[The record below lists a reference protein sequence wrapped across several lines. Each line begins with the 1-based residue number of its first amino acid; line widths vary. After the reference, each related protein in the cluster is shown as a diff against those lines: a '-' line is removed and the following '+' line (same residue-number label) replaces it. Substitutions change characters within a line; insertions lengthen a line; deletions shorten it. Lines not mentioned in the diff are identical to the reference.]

1 MTQEQLKQM
10 ADMVAAQTMICT
22 KEVLTTDEAAKYMGI
37 KISYLYKLTMRGEI
51 PHYKPN
57 GKLCYFKRIELEQ
70 WLTANPIAT
79 SAEIAD
85 QANSYCM
92 RHKTNI

>member
-1 MTQEQLKQM
+1 MTQEEIKQI
-10 ADMVAAQTMICT
+10 AAAVVETTKIYT
-22 KEVLTTDEAAKYMGI
+22 KEVLTTEEAAKYMGI

-57 GKLCYFKRIELEQ
+57 GKMCYFKRTDIEN
-70 WLTANPIAT
+70 WMMSNPVAT
-79 SAEIAD
+79 TEEIAA

-92 RHKTNI
+92 KNKANL